1 MRTTLWLAGLFAAAV
16 ALALFA
22 GENQGTVT
30 LFWPPH
36 RIDMSVNLV
45 VLLLLGAFALLYL
58 ALRTWAVLL
67 DLPRQARRWRAQQRE
82 RAAHEELLDALVQ
95 LLAGRYVR
103 ARKAAEG
110 AQARQVAMDAA
121 GEALPHGATL
131 RAVAHLIAAES
142 AQALQQR
149 DLRDAQFNQALALAG
164 GSDTTPE
171 LREGLLLRSA
181 RWALEDRDAA
191 GALARLDELP
201 QGAARRTLA
210 LRTKLKA
217 ARQAG
222 RGAQALDT
230 ARLLAK
236 HRAFSVEAARSLVRQ
251 LVAEQIRD
259 THDAHQLQAVWAALD
274 AGERGTPE
282 LSALAARRLIAL
294 GGDAAQARAWLRPA
308 LDAWLEDPASLS
320 GTPRLRLMD
329 ALLDSL
335 AADAGGPEGAGVTD
349 PELRQ
354 WLARLEAA
362 QQAFPRDAGLQYL
375 VGMAC
380 LHQRLWGRAQV
391 LLSQAVQRV
400 DDAGLRRRAWRA
412 LAELAAQRG
421 DEAEA
426 LKAWQQAGRD

>member
-1 MRTTLWLAGLFAAAV
+1 MLF
-16 ALALFA
+16 
-22 GENQGTVT
+22 
-30 LFWPPH
+30 
-36 RIDMSVNLV
+36 
-45 VLLLLGAFALLYL
+45 
-58 ALRTWAVLL
+58 
-67 DLPRQARRWRAQQRE
+67 
-82 RAAHEELLDALVQ
+82 
-95 LLAGRYVR
+95 
-103 ARKAAEG
+103 
-110 AQARQVAMDAA
+110 
-121 GEALPHGATL
+121 
-131 RAVAHLIAAES
+131 
-142 AQALQQR
+142 
-149 DLRDAQFNQALALAG
+149 
-164 GSDTTPE
+164 
-171 LREGLLLRSA
+171 RS
-181 RWALEDRDAA
+181 
-191 GALARLDELP
+191 
-201 QGAARRTLA
+201 
-210 LRTKLKA
+210 
-217 ARQAG
+217 
-222 RGAQALDT
+222 
-230 ARLLAK
+230 
-236 HRAFSVEAARSLVRQ
+236 
-251 LVAEQIRD
+251 
-259 THDAHQLQAVWAALD
+259 
-274 AGERGTPE
+274 
-282 LSALAARRLIAL
+282 
-294 GGDAAQARAWLRPA
+294 LRPA